1 MCDNIKKAM
10 NLRSRNGKQK
20 ELEEEERI
28 KMDINT
34 ILMYE
39 ILKNK

>member
-1 MCDNIKKAM
+1 MYDNIKKAM
-10 NLRSRNGKQK
+10 NLSRNGKQK
-20 ELEEEERI
+20 ELEEEERM